1 MSSFITCNNLKLMF
15 KIHVF
20 LCAKF
25 WPPEIP
31 FGHLKIEKIKFRWP
45 GWPPGKKVKVE
56 PCNGSSGKGPAGG
69 DTKQQHQGQTPVT
82 SQTSEMSAVA
92 GHYVMGRFL
101 SRAVK
106 CFSVGV
112 KIGCTEVP
120 CLLDPGSQ
128 VTALGETFFMRS

>member
-1 MSSFITCNNLKLMF
+1 MF

-56 PCNGSSGKGPAGG
+56 PCIPKLYSYQNYNAKRAL
-69 DTKQQHQGQTPVT
+69 Q
-82 SQTSEMSAVA
+82 
-92 GHYVMGRFL
+92 L
-101 SRAVK
+101 SMRA
-106 CFSVGV
+106 
-112 KIGCTEVP
+112 P
-120 CLLDPGSQ
+120 
-128 VTALGETFFMRS
+128 